1 MMQDV
6 ITNQAEQM
14 NQASQAIDAS
24 QAIEASQAAQQ
35 AAAEVIARLNATHGP
50 AFKLTDITTWQWDA
64 MLWNNSMHAWVVAL
78 GIAIVIQA
86 AFWIFRKFVVLGRG
100 RRLASKTTS
109 LVDDFVV
116 DLISDL
122 RYWWVATVSIYVASQ
137 YLYVPA
143 PAGATT
149 FLARSVNLPVT
160 LKYITIIATGVQML
174 ISSRIVVD
182 YAIKA
187 LLRRTTHADG
197 KVDDTINTSTG
208 VLRAVGMFVLCTV
221 IVLFALDNLG
231 VKVTPL
237 LTGLGI
243 GGIAIALAAQN
254 ILGDLFASFIII
266 FDKPFVVG
274 DFITVGDKMGTV
286 EKIGIKTTRV
296 RALSGE
302 QLVFGNASLLGSTVQ
317 NFKRMQERRVV
328 ATYGVTYDTPP
339 AKLRELP
346 GVIKS
351 AVERHEIARFD
362 RCHFKQF
369 SAYSLDFELV
379 YWVKSPDFM
388 VHKDVQHALNIELV
402 EKFGSMG
409 VEFAFPTQV
418 EIVRDY
424 SRPGEDRSS
433 KLG

>member
-1 MMQDV
+1 MMAMMMQEA
-6 ITNQAEQM
+6 TQTTQQAT
-14 NQASQAIDAS
+14 
-24 QAIEASQAAQQ
+24 QAAGQ
-35 AAAEVIARLNATHGP
+35 AAVEAVVRMPVVQGP
-50 AFKLTDITTWQWDA
+50 AFKFTDIATWDWDA
-64 MLWNNSMHAWVVAL
+64 VLWNNPMHAWVVAL
-78 GIAIVIQA
+78 AIAFVIQM
-86 AFWIFRKFVVLGRG
+86 AFWVFRKFVVLGRG
-100 RRLASKTTS
+100 KRLAAKTAS

-116 DLISDL
+116 ELISDL
-122 RYWWVATVSIYVASQ
+122 RYWWVATVSIYIASQ
-137 YLYVPA
+137 YLHVPS

-149 FLARSVNLPVT
+149 LLARNVNLPLV
-160 LKYITIIATGVQML
+160 LKYVTIIATGVQML

-197 KVDDTINTSTG
+197 TVDDTINTSTG
-208 VLRAVGMFVLCTV
+208 VLRAVGMFAICTLV
-221 IVLFALDNLG
+221 VLFAMDNLG
-231 VKVTPL
+231 IAVAPL

-274 DFITVGDKMGTV
+274 DAITVGDKTGTV

-296 RALSGE
+296 RAVSGE
-302 QLVFGNASLLGSTVQ
+302 QLIFGNASLLGSTVQ

-328 ATYGVTYDTPP
+328 VTYGVTYDTPP

-346 GVIKS
+346 DVIKA
-351 AVERHEIARFD
+351 AVERHEAARFE

-369 SAYSLDFELV
+369 GAFSLDFELV
-379 YWVKSPDFM
+379 YWVKSPDF
-388 VHKDVQHALNIELV
+388 VLHTNIQHALNIELL
-402 EKFGSMG
+402 EKFNAMG

-424 SRPGEDRSS
+424 SRPGEERTS
-433 KLG
+433 KRG

>member
-6 ITNQAEQM
+6 TTQTVEQANM
-14 NQASQAIDAS
+14 
-24 QAIEASQAAQQ
+24 AAQQ
-35 AAAEVIARLNATHGP
+35 AAAEVLARMSAVQGT
-50 AFKLTDITTWQWDA
+50 AFKFTDLSTWQWDA
-64 MLWNNSMHAWVVAL
+64 MLWNNKVHAWVVAL
-78 GIAIVIQA
+78 SIAFVIQT
-86 AFWIFRKFVVLGRG
+86 AFWVFRQFVVLGRA

-116 DLISDL
+116 DLLGDL
-122 RYWWVATVSIYVASQ
+122 RYWWVATVSVYIASQ
-137 YLYVPA
+137 YLHVPP
-143 PAGATT
+143 PASATT
-149 FLARSVNLPVT
+149 LLARSVNLPVV
-160 LKYITIIATGVQML
+160 LKYVTIIATGVQML

-302 QLVFGNASLLGSTVQ
+302 QLVFGNAALLGSTVQ

-346 GVIKS
+346 GIIKA

-402 EKFGSMG
+402 EKFASIG

-424 SRPGEDRSS
+424 SRPDENRSG
-433 KLG
+433 KQA